1 VVAERGA
8 GSRDIGDPGGVGQP
22 VVCDL
27 GERVGAR
34 NRPQERDVV
43 ERKRYDGLTPVIITL

>member
-1 VVAERGA
+1 MVAERGA